1 VLVNIVAILGL
12 MITADDLSHGWQR
25 ITEIYSPFN
34 VVNFVAELVLISPA
48 IGAYLW
54 RERRRKRNV

>member
-1 VLVNIVAILGL
+1 MSRLRRNL
-12 MITADDLSHGWQR
+12 QQP
-25 ITEIYSPFN
+25 EIYSPFN